1 VRELVAKEQ
10 ACCAFLHFDLKNNAG
25 GVLLTITAPA
35 SAAASADV
43 LFDHFA
49 PEFAAANVKETI

>member
-10 ACCAFLHFDLKNNAG
+10 ACCAVLQFDLKNNAG
-25 GVLLTITAPA
+25 GVLLTITAA
-35 SAAASADV
+35 ESAAASADV

-49 PEFAAANVKETI
+49 PELAAANLKEKI